1 MNKRAI
7 IIVADNNY
15 LEQAKSLAVNCVE
28 QGGWKEDFAVIC
40 PTNTEAAAEFRAWGF
55 HVLET
60 SLKGFLQKFEVFN
73 PFFEQWEQVLYLDC
87 DILVQDD
94 LERLFSL
101 LDVEDKIWMDTED
114 GKIIDMFWR
123 DENKAGNNH
132 IYNWMATTYPHVYT
146 HQTFN
151 SAFMLFRPSFIED
164 GTVERLV
171 DVQSVIHEANNPDKM
186 GTDQQP
192 VNLVMWNKAKKIPHK
207 LVCFWGLAEP
217 VNDVDSEWRQYK
229 KGDIPVAIHYT
240 RWYAP
245 WIKKT
250 PDADAYDI
258 DKLDRVCYELYH
270 ENLSKFKKVFSNGRN
285 V

>member
-1 MNKRAI
+1 MHKRTI

-15 LEQAKSLAVNCVE
+15 IEQAKSLAVNCVIE
-28 QGGWKEDFAVIC
+28 GGWKEDFAIIC
-40 PTNTEAAAEFRAWGF
+40 PTNTEAAAEFRSWGF

-73 PFFEQWEQVLYLDC
+73 SFFEQWERVLYLDC
-87 DILVQDD
+87 DVIVQDD
-94 LERLFSL
+94 LERLFAL

-114 GKIIDMFWR
+114 GKVIDMFWR
-123 DENKAGNNH
+123 DENKAGNHH
-132 IYNWMATTYPHVYT
+132 IYDWMSNVYPHVNT

-151 SAFMLFRPSFIED
+151 SAFMLFNPSSIPED
-164 GTVERLV
+164 TVKALV
-171 DVQSVIHEANNPDKM
+171 DVQAVIHEANNPDKG
-186 GTDQQP
+186 GTDQQTT
-192 VNLVMWNKAKKIPHK
+192 NLVLWHMARKIPNK

-217 VNDVDSEWRQYK
+217 QNDVDSDFRLYK
-229 KGDIPVAIHYT
+229 KGDVPVAIHYC

-258 DKLDRVCYELYH
+258 DKLGRVCYELYQ
-270 ENLSKFKKVFSNGRN
+270 ENLSKFNEIFSK
-285 V
+285 